1 MDTDYLI
8 NKQFCEEIENFCDM
22 LIKHLKVDDFD
33 LNQIQKRIF
42 RLGYNN
48 YDKVERQRSD
58 VFKLI
63 YEKFSEMKPNV
74 KYGKSIFESDS
85 SVCNCESSDSE

>member
-74 KYGKSIFESDS
+74 KYEKSIFESDS
-85 SVCNCESSDSE
+85 SDCNCESSDSE